1 MKYMNQWFFYL
12 KLLVLKISEKKVFFA
27 GSCANNIVSCTL
39 KWAVLIIRICYLIIN
54 TSPPQPSNPFLPPY
68 KLHIY
73 ILVEDLDTH

>member
-12 KLLVLKISEKKVFFA
+12 KLLVLKIPEKKVFFA

-54 TSPPQPSNPFLPPY
+54 TPPPTLKSLPTPIQIAY
-68 KLHIY
+68 IY
-73 ILVEDLDTH
+73 TG

>member
-1 MKYMNQWFFYL
+1 MKYMNQCFFYL

-54 TSPPQPSNPFLPPY
+54 TSPPPTLKSLPTPIQIAY
-68 KLHIY
+68 IY
-73 ILVEDLDTH
+73 TG